1 MNIPEKIN
9 AFIEETGEETTR
21 LLATKFVADEAVGL
35 VGELVAALTQL
46 HTVSSTIFPPENE
59 KVPLLW
65 RMAIQQAAAALAKAA
80 QFTAAITS
88 TAPTVGGETEPLARE
103 TPKRPRTF
111 QEKYGRPAS
120 AGCTTVGGE
129 TETQIF
135 PPVDAVAEFDE
146 HGLGEADYYTGTT
159 REG

>member
-88 TAPTVGGETEPLARE
+88 TAPTVGGETE
-103 TPKRPRTF
+103 
-111 QEKYGRPAS
+111 
-120 AGCTTVGGE
+120 
-129 TETQIF
+129 TQIF
-135 PPVDAVAEFDE
+135 PPVDAGNAEASAYISGKARAASERQHPNRRRRNRNPNFPAR
-146 HGLGEADYYTGTT
+146 GCGG
-159 REG
+159 GI

>member
-88 TAPTVGGETEPLARE
+88 TAPTVGGKAETE
-103 TPKRPRTF
+103 
-111 QEKYGRPAS
+111 
-120 AGCTTVGGE
+120 
-129 TETQIF
+129 I
-135 PPVDAVAEFDE
+135 
-146 HGLGEADYYTGTT
+146 
-159 REG
+159 

>member
-111 QEKYGRPAS
+111 QEKHGRPAS
-120 AGCTTVGGE
+120 ANTPTVGGE